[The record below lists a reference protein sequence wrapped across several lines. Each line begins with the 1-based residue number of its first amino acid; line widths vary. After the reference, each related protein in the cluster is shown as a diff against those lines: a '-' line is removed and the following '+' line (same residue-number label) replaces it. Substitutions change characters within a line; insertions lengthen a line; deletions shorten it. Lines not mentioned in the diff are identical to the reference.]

1 MSLSYQMPVKYDVV
15 ASRSVTSRDYSGTA
29 FQTMYEPNALSASVT
44 LVQRPSELAEA
55 GRRALNIA
63 STMLLAEAVLFKNDR
78 ITPSDAAF
86 LRSVSR
92 KRKV

>member
-1 MSLSYQMPVKYDVV
+1 MPIIEVV
-15 ASRSVTSRDYSGTA
+15 ESRTVTSKDYSVAA
-29 FQTMYEPNALSASVT
+29 FRTMYEPNALSASVT
-44 LVQRPSELAEA
+44 LVQEPSELIAT
-55 GRRALNIA
+55 GQRTLNAA
-63 STMLLAEAVLFKNDR
+63 SAMLLAEKALFTDSR